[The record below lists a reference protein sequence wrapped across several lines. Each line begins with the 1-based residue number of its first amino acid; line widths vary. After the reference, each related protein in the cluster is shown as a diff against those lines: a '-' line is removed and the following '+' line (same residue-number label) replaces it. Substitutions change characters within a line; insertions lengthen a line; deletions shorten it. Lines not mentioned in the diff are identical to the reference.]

1 MRYTRF
7 MRSYSIIGTGAIG
20 GYYGGRLA
28 EAGRTV
34 SFLARSD
41 YEYLLKN
48 GLTVDSCAGDF
59 SLPVID
65 VHNRASDLP
74 ERDVVVISLKTTA
87 NELLRELLSP
97 IVREGTILLVLQNGL
112 GMEGEIASW
121 FPRAEVIGGMC
132 FICCQK
138 RNPGRISHL
147 DYGSLTL
154 AALDGDSTRAR
165 AILEELK
172 TDFSDAKIPVTVSPS
187 LGEARWRKLLWNIPY
202 NGCSV
207 ILDCDTKVLMDTAA
221 SRRLVRSLME
231 EVVLGAAACGYR
243 FEAGAVDRM
252 LEFTD
257 RMTPYEPSMKLDWDF
272 GRPMEIAYMYRNPVE
287 AARRSGTELPH
298 ISMLMEE
305 LLFLEERRHLRKPR

>member
-1 MRYTRF
+1 MDYTRA

-28 EAGRTV
+28 ESGRTV

-41 YEYLLKN
+41 YEYLLKH

-59 SLPVID
+59 TLPVVD

-74 ERDVVVISLKTTA
+74 ERDVVVISLKTTS
-87 NELLRELLSP
+87 NGGLRELLAP
-97 IVREGTILLVLQNGL
+97 VVRDGTVLLVLQNGL
-112 GMEGEIASW
+112 GMEEEIASW
-121 FPRAEVIGGMC
+121 FPRADVIGGMC
-132 FICCQK
+132 FICSQK
-138 RNPGRISHL
+138 RNPGHISHL

-154 AALDGDSTRAR
+154 AALDGNSTRAR
-165 AILEELK
+165 AALEEIK
-172 TDFSDAKIPVTVSPS
+172 TDFGDSKISVTVSPS

-207 ILDCDTKVLMDTAA
+207 VLDCDTKVLMDTPS
-221 SRRLVRSLME
+221 SRRIVHSLME
-231 EVVLGAAACGYR
+231 EVVLGAGACGYR
-243 FEAGAVDRM
+243 FEEGAVDRM

-272 GRPMEIAYMYRNPVE
+272 KRPMEIAYMYRNPLE
-287 AARRSGTELPH
+287 AARRAGVGLPR
-298 ISMLMEE
+298 IAMLMEE
-305 LLFLEERRHLRKPR
+305 LLFLEESRNPRKRR